1 MQITVSEILKSSGA
15 VMLYKEMQAALESE
29 TQRREE
35 FRDWLTEDVKA
46 EFVNGKIIMHS
57 PVKRKHYL
65 VNDMLNNLLRNFVFI
80 KKIGTTAVEKALIAL
95 TRNDYEPDLCF
106 WGKEKADL
114 FDDNTLLHPAPDFVV
129 EILSPSTIKHH
140 RETKFEDYSLHGIR
154 EYWIIDPDKQTVEQF
169 ALLTPSDTSYLPY
182 GKFIPGDEIKSIV
195 LPGFVIPVN
204 AIFDEKAN
212 FEALKKIMGK
222 TTGV

>member
-29 TQRREE
+29 AQRREE

-57 PVKRKHYL
+57 PVKRGHLRANRRLSKVL
-65 VNDMLNNLLRNFVFI
+65 DTFVVANNL
-80 KKIGTTAVEKALIAL
+80 GETSTEKALVAL

-114 FDDNTLLHPAPDFVV
+114 FDDNTLVHSAPDFVV
-129 EILSPSTIKHH
+129 EILSPSTTKHD
-140 RETKFEDYSLHGIR
+140 RETKFEDYALHGIR

-169 ALLTPSDTSYLPY
+169 ALLTPTDTSYLPY

-212 FEALKKIMGK
+212 FEALKKIMG
-222 TTGV
+222 